1 MHPEGLA
8 ERSEASTISFDV
20 NLDQIDFIIPEIVL
34 ICVLSYWAIYTSVE
48 LNTVLAVIYSTFV
61 RYIILIA
68 KNMYSIIRNAISESL
83 LYLHFAGR
91 VQSLRNSLRK
101 PTTHYVSN

>member
-34 ICVLSYWAIYTSVE
+34 ICVLSYWAIY
-48 LNTVLAVIYSTFV
+48 
-61 RYIILIA
+61 
-68 KNMYSIIRNAISESL
+68 
-83 LYLHFAGR
+83 
-91 VQSLRNSLRK
+91 
-101 PTTHYVSN
+101 

>member
-1 MHPEGLA
+1 M
-8 ERSEASTISFDV
+8 SI
-20 NLDQIDFIIPEIVL
+20 LDQSNRFYNTGNYITHLCVILPEL
-34 ICVLSYWAIYTSVE
+34 TGLNTSVE
-48 LNTVLAVIYSTFV
+48 SKTVLAIIYSTFV

-68 KNMYSIIRNAISESL
+68 KNMYSLIRNAFSESL